1 MTQMAP
7 VLISLMAFAAVFGG
21 IVVVGARPSEIGKR
35 LARADGSIPPP
46 MRMRSDKMVLPESE
60 SFRKQEKTG
69 GKLAKMAAG
78 STKEHVRE
86 STRKLLEQAN
96 STMSVN
102 TFLLLRSLL
111 MFGIAP
117 FMAIMSLVAYGL
129 KPMGL
134 GAAALCLLAI
144 PRLPGMMMKRK
155 AKNRAQAIERALPD
169 ALDLMVVCV
178 EGGLSLD
185 GAILQVATRTKGVVA
200 DEFRHLQRD
209 MQTGMGR
216 RDSFLAM
223 AARSPSDSLSI
234 VCSTITQADKMGMS
248 VATTLRALTDTM
260 RMRRRQEAEE
270 KARKA
275 PVKMMP
281 FLIFFMIPALF
292 NIILGPTVL
301 QVMEMMK

>member
-1 MTQMAP
+1 MPISAQIAP
-7 VLISLMAFAAVFGG
+7 LLAAAVVFVAVLG
-21 IVVVGARPSEIGKR
+21 IVLLVGSRGSGMEQR
-35 LARADGSIPPP
+35 LAGAGSSDVGRPRATIAPPA
-46 MRMRSDKMVLPESE
+46 SE

-69 GKLAKMAAG
+69 GRLARLAG
-78 STKEHVRE
+78 RSAKEDVRE
-86 STRKLLEQAN
+86 STRKMLEQAN

-102 TFLLLRSLL
+102 TFLLIRSVL
-111 MFGIAP
+111 MVGVGP
-117 FMAIMSLVAYGL
+117 FLAIMSLVAYGL
-129 KPMGL
+129 KPIGI
-134 GAAALCLLAI
+134 GAAAISLLAF

-155 AKNRAQAIERALPD
+155 AKTRAKEIERSLPD

-216 RDSFLAM
+216 RDSFLAL

-248 VATTLRALTDTM
+248 VATTLRALTETM
-260 RMRRRQEAEE
+260 RTRRRQEAEE

-292 NIILGPTVL
+292 VIILGPTVL
-301 QVMEMMK
+301 QVMKMMK